1 MKWIKA
7 FEELK
12 PQTYRNV
19 ANRLRS
25 WNKSNRADQ
34 LYDWADEKEYGF
46 YNLHIGESMNGRN
59 DSIIAKNSTFTMP
72 NLIGVYYGHH
82 SGRDIPTNLINKKQ
96 NEIESLANSM
106 VNDWVDGD
114 VRCLSIMFEFGF
126 KPTKETMKKDSRFQ
140 KISYS
145 DNSLTTW
152 NGRSRY
158 TGSVLPTFRIN
169 LLLTDETWGKQG
181 YYEEW
186 EAETK
191 EEGKEW
197 TEPSVYQYYEDTSYD
212 FITLS
217 RPFTERSFGIF
228 SDRKSAIK
236 FKNYFLSII
245 NGETPGFPDKIDIK
259 SVIMEV
265 LSIVGGESKDI
276 ERIMGKLRNIRI
288 HGLYDDEI
296 EKVSVN
302 NISERWF
309 NHKNSE
315 LQPWGKIIN

>member
-1 MKWIKA
+1 MKWLKTY
-7 FEELK
+7 EELD
-12 PQTYRNV
+12 PGTYRRAASKLQN
-19 ANRLRS
+19 

-34 LYDWADEKEYGF
+34 LSDWADEKEYGF
-46 YNLHIGESMNGRN
+46 YNLHIGESRGRN
-59 DSIIAKNSTFTMP
+59 DSIIVKNSTFTLP
-72 NLIGVYYGHH
+72 SLVGVYYGY
-82 SGRDIPTNLINKKQ
+82 SSDTNIPSNLINKKQ
-96 NEIESLANSM
+96 NEIESLANRM

-126 KPTKETMKKDSRFQ
+126 KPTKETMKKDNRF
-140 KISYS
+140 KNISYS
-145 DNSLTTW
+145 NNSLIKW
-152 NGRSRY
+152 KDANRY
-158 TGSVLPTFRIN
+158 TGNILPTFRIN

-186 EAETK
+186 EEETK

-217 RPFTERSFGIF
+217 RPFTDTSFGVF

-236 FKNYFLSII
+236 FKNYFLSIM
-245 NGETPGFPDKIDIK
+245 NGETYGERIDIK

-265 LSIVGGESKDI
+265 LSIVGGESVDI

-296 EKVSVN
+296 EKVSVP

-309 NHKNSE
+309 SQRTSE
-315 LQPWGKIIN
+315 LHPWGKNIN